1 MLAAQCQANQSTARY
16 NWSMINDAYAKNI
29 AIRPARNEDYGRL
42 QTLIAASA
50 RALSHD
56 DYTDQ
61 EIEAAIAHVFGVD
74 SELVA
79 DGSYFVVEREG
90 ECVACG
96 GWSRRRTLFG
106 GDQCAGRESGFLDP
120 RTEAAK
126 LRAFFVHPDH
136 ARQGIGTALLLHCE
150 SEAKS
155 HSFTEMEMMATLPG
169 VKLYRRF
176 GYEGHEIVICDTAAG
191 PIRFVPMRK
200 SLS

>member
-1 MLAAQCQANQSTARY
+1 V
-16 NWSMINDAYAKNI
+16 IAKSI
-29 AIRPARNEDYGRL
+29 LIRPVRTEDFRRL
-42 QTLIAASA
+42 QALIAASA
-50 RALSHD
+50 RALSRE

-61 EIEAAIAHVFGVD
+61 EIEAAIGHVFGVD

-90 ECVACG
+90 EYLACG

-126 LRAFFVHPDH
+126 IRAFFVHPDH
-136 ARQGIGTALLLHCE
+136 ARQGIGMALLVHCE
-150 SEAKS
+150 SEARS
-155 HSFTEMEMMATLPG
+155 HSFTKMEMMATLPG

-176 GYEGHEIVICDTAAG
+176 GYEGHEIVICDTPAG